1 MLRSRQ
7 HSIPPDPTPAMD
19 DSSPKKQKAGSRPRN
34 ISNVPI
40 ICAAAAVITI
50 LLSSSKMMLKQSSF
64 SSSSTNNL
72 RPTKPKMD
80 YHIDNKCFNLPTIK
94 PAGTSFLNTP
104 KFKKVLSPD
113 NVSPSYYIGSVY
125 GDRVRR
131 HMSTDLVHFKL
142 IKEHLISWS
151 KLKKSNSAS
160 SSKTSE
166 ATISGVAF
174 DLGANQGFFT
184 YYLAALGLDVHAF
197 EINAENFQSLQHGQH
212 YNGKSVAERV
222 NLYPVGVDNKV
233 HRFDMSGGSYEGYI
247 KQKADSKNSNG
258 DDVGSDEKAAS
269 ILAVT
274 FDCFA
279 HHSKIDLSTIPFVKI
294 DVEGF
299 EIAALMGASNSL
311 FSKNTKIG
319 AMLMEVGPDRW
330 NRASIDLETG
340 IQEMAKVSTHFKQ
353 TYILLRKEERGGTC
367 PVSIAEGVLADDK
380 PEVIEDKV
388 HKHKVAMNEWKGLL
402 TKMNDNHWDC
412 NFWYTN

>member
-1 MLRSRQ
+1 
-7 HSIPPDPTPAMD
+7 
-19 DSSPKKQKAGSRPRN
+19 
-34 ISNVPI
+34 
-40 ICAAAAVITI
+40 
-50 LLSSSKMMLKQSSF
+50 
-64 SSSSTNNL
+64 
-72 RPTKPKMD
+72 MD
-80 YHIDNKCFNLPTIK
+80 YLVDNKCTSLPTIK

-104 KFKKVLSPD
+104 KFKRALSPD
-113 NVSPSYYIGSVY
+113 AVSPSYYIGSVY
-125 GDRVRR
+125 GAKVRR
-131 HMSTDLVHFKL
+131 HMTADLVHFKL
-142 IKEHLISWS
+142 IKERLISWS
-151 KLKKSNSAS
+151 SKFKGNDNNSAS
-160 SSKTSE
+160 SNKSDSIS
-166 ATISGVAF
+166 ISGVAF

-212 YNGKSVAERV
+212 YNGKSIAERV

-233 HRFDMSGGSYEGYI
+233 HRFDMSGGNYGGYI
-247 KQKADSKNSNG
+247 KKADDSKSSSNG
-258 DDVGSDEKAAS
+258 DLDVDNVGSDEKAAS

-279 HHSKIDLSTIPFVKI
+279 HHSTLDLSTIPFVKI

-311 FSKNTKIG
+311 FSNKTNIG

-330 NRASIDLETG
+330 NRAGIDLETG
-340 IQEMAKVSTHFKQ
+340 IREMAKVSSTHFKQ
-353 TYILLRKEERGGTC
+353 TYILLRKEEKGGGTC
-367 PVSIAEGVLADDK
+367 PVSIAEGVLADDT
-380 PEVIEDKV
+380 PEIIEDKV